1 MGSGETTV
9 YGETGGLP
17 PRKYRK
23 RAGNKSGSKAA
34 RAFRIAWR
42 SLAIVLALLVI
53 AGGIYLGVI
62 FKQMDDTLDKISA
75 DEPAASDDTET
86 KVQPKPKQDPVTILI
101 FGLDTRSATGS
112 LNTDVIMAVTLN
124 PTDKKATLV
133 SIPRDTAMKPTGY
146 KQDKANA
153 FYSIARRYGKDKP
166 GGPEGLVK
174 SMFSEFLDVPVDYL
188 VVINFKTFED
198 VVDALGGI
206 EVDVDQNMCYIDTV
220 DGTNIR
226 LKKGFQTLNGKE
238 ALDFVRYRQSSDK
251 CGDERTRDS
260 GDLERNQRQ
269 QRVIRAIVDKTVSLG
284 GVTKVNSL
292 LKAVGDNVQTD
303 IPKDRLTQLITTY
316 ATLSSADLETIALQG
331 TWKSPYVHVPDENLN
346 AARAA
351 LKARIAGSEAKAGT
365 GETAEGDGPESAF
378 AR

>member
-1 MGSGETTV
+1 
-9 YGETGGLP
+9 
-17 PRKYRK
+17 
-23 RAGNKSGSKAA
+23 
-34 RAFRIAWR
+34 
-42 SLAIVLALLVI
+42 
-53 AGGIYLGVI
+53 
-62 FKQMDDTLDKISA
+62 
-75 DEPAASDDTET
+75 
-86 KVQPKPKQDPVTILI
+86 
-101 FGLDTRSATGS
+101 
-112 LNTDVIMAVTLN
+112 
-124 PTDKKATLV
+124 
-133 SIPRDTAMKPTGY
+133 
-146 KQDKANA
+146 
-153 FYSIARRYGKDKP
+153 
-166 GGPEGLVK
+166 
-174 SMFSEFLDVPVDYL
+174 MFSEFLDVPVDYL

-226 LKKGFQTLNGKE
+226 LKKGFQTLNGKQ

-251 CGDERTRDS
+251 CGAERTRDS

-269 QRVIRAIVDKTVSLG
+269 QQVIRAIVDKTVSLG

-331 TWKSPYVHVPDENLN
+331 TWKSPYIHVPEENLN

-351 LKARIAGSEAKAGT
+351 LKARIAGSEAKPGAS
-365 GETAEGDGPESAF
+365 ETAEADGGESAF